1 MDIAR
6 LVAGVVVFGLDHI
19 TDNRQAARSIFR
31 PAAGDI
37 AFP

>member
-6 LVAGVVVFGLDHI
+6 PAAGVVVFGPDYI
-19 TDNRQAARSIFR
+19 TDNRQAARTIFR